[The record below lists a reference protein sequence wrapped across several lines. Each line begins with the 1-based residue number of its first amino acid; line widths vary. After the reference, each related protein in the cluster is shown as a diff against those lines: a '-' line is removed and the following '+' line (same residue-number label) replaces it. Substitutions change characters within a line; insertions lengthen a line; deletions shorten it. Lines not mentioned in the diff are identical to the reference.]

1 MLDFIIAVAVA
12 CVPLLA
18 AWVTSQAVPWI
29 RARTTAEQRRNIM
42 RLVRTAVYAAQ
53 QIFKDM
59 ANAGAEKKQ
68 YVKDM
73 LKVEGVRLPES
84 VIDEMIEAAVLEM
97 HAREKWGLAGPV
109 TVREE
114 ITLETELAAE
124 VELEDGAEPG
134 EATAPGAVG

>member
-1 MLDFIIAVAVA
+1 MLDILIAVAVA

-29 RARTTAEQRRNIM
+29 KARTTAEQRRNIM

-53 QIFKDM
+53 QIFKD
-59 ANAGAEKKQ
+59 AVNAGAEKKQ

-97 HAREKWGLAGPV
+97 HAREKWGLTGPV
-109 TVREE
+109 TVIRES
-114 ITLETELAAE
+114 
-124 VELEDGAEPG
+124 VELEEIELRAEIEEPDPENG
-134 EATAPGAVG
+134 GAVG